1 MAQEDNNSKEDWKI
15 RVLIIGA
22 IAGAIIGIA
31 TAYLLARTAEE
42 TEEGPP
48 KISTADA
55 LKAGVNIVGVVRGI
69 AALATPKKK

>member
-1 MAQEDNNSKEDWKI
+1 M

-22 IAGAIIGIA
+22 VVGAVVGLA

-42 TEEGPP
+42 AENGPP
-48 KISTADA
+48 QISTADA

-69 AALATPKKK
+69 AALANPKKK

>member
-1 MAQEDNNSKEDWKI
+1 MAQVETSRKEWKI
-15 RVLIIGA
+15 KFLIIGA
-22 IAGAIIGIA
+22 LAGAVVGLA

-42 TEEGPP
+42 AEEGPP

-69 AALATPKKK
+69 AALANPKK